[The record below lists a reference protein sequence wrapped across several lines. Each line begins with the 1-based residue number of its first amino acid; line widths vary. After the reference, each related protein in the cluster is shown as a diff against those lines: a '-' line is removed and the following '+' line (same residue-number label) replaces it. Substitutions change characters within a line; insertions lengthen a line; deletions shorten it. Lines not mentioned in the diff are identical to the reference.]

1 LNERAQRFVREVKM
15 RVEATAAS
23 VSWIP
28 SESIA
33 GALRRGFDVGLGH
46 YDPPPPDV
54 LEDDQ
59 HLHRLCRADR
69 FRFANLLSGWAEVED
84 GRVVKAGVA
93 PGSGLVMGSTTVWVG
108 GVGAT
113 FRAMSLPV
121 ITAAPAVD
129 GSSVRLTQTVG
140 GRTGVPLPR
149 PVPHPPFLQWN
160 APIVW
165 TTLSLTLRADGG
177 HQVELAGASA
187 FPRHWVYG
195 PDGRLRLKSG
205 VTDQSTWVAH
215 SFGDRT
221 PWGAQDS
228 ATLVTLAESELERQ
242 LSHDIMRAGRRPLVR
257 RLPAGHVLTRQGDHG
272 DELYLLL
279 DGVIS
284 VEVSGQTLAEV
295 GPGAVLGERALLEG
309 GRRTSTLTTV
319 TPARVAVATKEAV
332 DLGRLREL
340 SASHR
345 REEETPPAD
354 G

>member
-1 LNERAQRFVREVKM
+1 MM
-15 RVEATAAS
+15 RIEATAAS

-28 SESIA
+28 SESVA
-33 GALRRGFDVGLGH
+33 GALRRGFDVGLAH

-54 LEDDQ
+54 LDDDE

-69 FRFANLLSGWAEVED
+69 FRFANLLRGWAQVED
-84 GRVVKAGVA
+84 GRVVAAGFA
-93 PGSGLVMGSTTVWVG
+93 DGSGLVMGSTTVRVG
-108 GVGAT
+108 GIGAT

-121 ITAAPAVD
+121 MTSGPVVEGD
-129 GSSVRLTQTVG
+129 SVRLTQTVG

-165 TTLSLTLRADGG
+165 TTLVLTLRADGS
-177 HQVELAGASA
+177 HDVRLAGASA

-195 PDGRLRLKSG
+195 PDRRLHLKSG

-221 PWGAQDS
+221 PWGDQDS

-242 LSHDIMRAGRRPLVR
+242 LSHDIMRGGHRPLVR
-257 RLPAGHVLTRQGDHG
+257 RLSAGQVLTRQGERG
-272 DELYLLL
+272 EELYLLL
-279 DGVIS
+279 DGVLS
-284 VEVSGQTLAEV
+284 VAVGSETLAEV

-309 GRRTSTLTTV
+309 GRRTSTLTAV

-332 DLGRLREL
+332 DVERLREL
-340 SASHR
+340 SRSHH
-345 REEETPPAD
+345 REDGPVRGEE
-354 G
+354 

>member
-1 LNERAQRFVREVKM
+1 MM
-15 RVEATAAS
+15 RIEATAAS

-28 SESIA
+28 SESVA
-33 GALRRGFDVGLGH
+33 GALRRGFDVGLAH

-54 LEDDQ
+54 LDDDE
-59 HLHRLCRADR
+59 HLHRLCHADR
-69 FRFANLLSGWAEVED
+69 FRFANLVRGWAEVED
-84 GRVVKAGVA
+84 GRVVDAGFA
-93 PGSGLVMGSTTVWVG
+93 DGSGLVMGSTTVRVG
-108 GVGAT
+108 GIGAT

-121 ITAAPAVD
+121 IAAAPVLD
-129 GSSVRLTQTVG
+129 GGAVRLTQTVG

-165 TTLSLTLRADGG
+165 TTLTLTLHADGR
-177 HQVELAGASA
+177 HDVELVGASA

-195 PDGRLRLKSG
+195 PDRRLRLKSG

-242 LSHDIMRAGRRPLVR
+242 LSNDLMRGGHRPLVR
-257 RLPAGHVLTRQGDHG
+257 RLAPGDVLTRQGEHG
-272 DELYLLL
+272 EELYLLL
-279 DGVIS
+279 DGILS
-284 VEVSGQTLAEV
+284 VDVSGQTLAEV
-295 GPGAVLGERALLEG
+295 GPGAVLGERALLER
-309 GRRTSTLTTV
+309 GRRTSTLTAV

-332 DLGRLREL
+332 DIERLRDL
-340 SASHR
+340 AASHR
-345 REEETPPAD
+345 REETATSPAE
-354 G
+354 